1 MGLSITFGKDTFQD
15 GYETLALCLDALV
28 DIGIQVKITAHNPP
42 TKGFLVFEGVI
53 VVTDDYGFNAIKIN
67 PITGEDE
74 DDETRVLFSNLV
86 NIEIQ

>member
-1 MGLSITFGKDTFQD
+1 M
-15 GYETLALCLDALV
+15 
-28 DIGIQVKITAHNPP
+28 
-42 TKGFLVFEGVI
+42 FEGVI